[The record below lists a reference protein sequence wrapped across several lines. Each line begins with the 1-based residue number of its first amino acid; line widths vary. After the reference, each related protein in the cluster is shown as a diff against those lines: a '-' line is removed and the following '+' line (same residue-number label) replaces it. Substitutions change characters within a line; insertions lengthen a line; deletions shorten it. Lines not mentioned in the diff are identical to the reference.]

1 MRCLKPHAL
10 GMVLIL
16 LGFAGCQSGGSG
28 SQWNWWSGTPKTES
42 PENSSLAGSPYD
54 GVKLPSQVA
63 SPEALSKGKSKT
75 TSGAQSLAVGTPPGT
90 PSDDPYAV
98 ADIRPKSYPSTS
110 YPSTATNLSQ
120 GKIAAGFDKSPQVTN
135 PNYRAPS
142 TGPVAQASGAPTQ
155 RGPYGGGLRTSAP
168 ARNYPNTSAT
178 AVTPADFGKKA
189 NATLGGSFPTAGPA
203 NTQIGPRYASL
214 PRANPG
220 ARYDAP
226 NGPARSYPTTNY
238 PTTSAP
244 ANAPARSYPT
254 TNYPTTSAPANA
266 PAQVASSYPVVG
278 AATTASA
285 VQAISPAAQ
294 VPGGQHVAT
303 PAYPSTVN
311 AVPANRAPID
321 PFRPGSTSTY
331 VLDRPAVGTPGPPT
345 GKLAV
350 PPVQAPYNPPAI
362 GTRYGSGP
370 SGPQ

>member
-16 LGFAGCQSGGSG
+16 LGFGGCQSGGSG
-28 SQWNWWSGTPKTES
+28 SQWNWWSGTPKNES

-63 SPEALSKGKSKT
+63 SPEAVTKGKSKT
-75 TSGAQSLAVGTPPGT
+75 VSGAQSLAVGTPPGT

-98 ADIRPKSYPSTS
+98 TENRPKSYPSTS

-120 GKIAAGFDKSPQVTN
+120 GKLAAGFDKSPQVTN
-135 PNYRAPS
+135 PNYRAP
-142 TGPVAQASGAPTQ
+142 TTAPVAQVSGAPTQ
-155 RGPYGGGLRTSAP
+155 RGPYGGGVRTPAP
-168 ARNYPNTSAT
+168 ARNYPSTSAT
-178 AVTPADFGKKA
+178 AVTPTDFGKRA
-189 NATLGGSFPTAGPA
+189 NAPLGGSLPTAGPA

-214 PRANPG
+214 PRANTG

-226 NGPARSYPTTNY
+226 KGPARSYPTTNY
-238 PTTSAP
+238 PTT
-244 ANAPARSYPT
+244 R
-254 TNYPTTSAPANA
+254 APANA
-266 PAQVASSYPVVG
+266 PAQVASSYPVVS

-285 VQAISPAAQ
+285 VQAINPAAQ
-294 VPGGQHVAT
+294 VPGGRHVAT

-311 AVPANRAPID
+311 TVPANRAPVD

-331 VLDRPAVGTPGPPT
+331 VLDRPAVGTPGPPA
-345 GKLAV
+345 GKLTV
-350 PPVQAPYNPPAI
+350 PESQAPYNPPAI